1 LLLILLIEHLINRL
15 FLVVGTQSAVFYFN
29 VPLLLFS
36 RVGVDLTIGLAE
48 FIGLSIALQLVGLIA
63 VLTVEAI
70 RRIGVFAFL
79 VIEVNETPLG
89 VFLDGL
95 QQHLYNC
102 QLLLYLPA

>member
-15 FLVVGTQSAVFYFN
+15 FLVVGTQPAVFYLN
-29 VPLLLFS
+29 VPLLFFS
-36 RVGVDLTIGLAE
+36 RVGVDLTVGLAE